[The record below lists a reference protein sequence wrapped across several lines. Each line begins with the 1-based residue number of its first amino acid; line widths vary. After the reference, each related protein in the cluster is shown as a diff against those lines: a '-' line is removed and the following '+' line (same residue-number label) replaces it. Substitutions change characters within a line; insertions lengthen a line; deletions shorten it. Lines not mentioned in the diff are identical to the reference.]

1 MSQDTSAP
9 TPPSAPTDTLPNEP
23 QQKDDLFDTSVSF
36 ADLGLRNSVVKA
48 VELAGFKHPTAIQ
61 AQLIP
66 PILAGKD
73 VIGQARTGTGK
84 TAAFGLPIVH
94 LADRNVTAQA
104 LILAPTRELAAQVAA
119 ELEVFCNNTPIGVT
133 CIVGGESMDAQR
145 RSLERGGHI
154 VVGTP
159 GRVMDLHGR
168 GQLRF
173 DNIKFAV
180 LDEVDRMLDIGFRD
194 DIKRILGSIKGDHQ
208 TVFVS
213 ATVDEPI
220 EKLARTFMKPDAERI
235 TTVAGSLTVSLVDQK
250 HLPVEPWD
258 KRTLLLHLLT
268 HEDPDTTLVFCRT
281 KHTVR
286 KITQYLREKGMSVRE
301 IHGDLAQNKRNNVMK
316 SMRQGNLDILVASD
330 LAARGLDVEH
340 ITHVINYDLPEDPEV
355 YIHRIGRTAR
365 AGRRGIAWSF
375 VTPDQGQLLTEIEKL
390 TGTVIEKKDY
400 PDFKPGTPPQDVQEQ
415 REREA
420 KWKASGPATASSR
433 VLAPELEGLSEEQ
446 LKAMFPDGKI
456 PTGGGKASLGGRF
469 RRRGR

>member
-1 MSQDTSAP
+1 MPHDHATASAP
-9 TPPSAPTDTLPNEP
+9 PAP
-23 QQKDDLFDTSVSF
+23 QGGDDLFDTSVTF
-36 ADLGLRNSVVKA
+36 ADLGLRNSVVRA
-48 VELAGFKHPTAIQ
+48 VEAAGFKHPTTIQ
-61 AQLIP
+61 AKLIP

-94 LADRNVTAQA
+94 LADRDITAQA

-119 ELEVFCNNTPIGVT
+119 ELEQFCHSTPIGVT

-145 RSLERGGHI
+145 KSLAAGGHI

-173 DNIKFAV
+173 DNIRFAV

-194 DIKRILGSIKGDHQ
+194 DIKKILGSIKGEHQ

-220 EKLARTFMKPDAERI
+220 EKLARTFMNADAERI

-286 KITQYLREKGMSVRE
+286 KVTQYLREKGLSVRE
-301 IHGDLAQNKRNNVMK
+301 IHGDLAQNKRTNVMN
-316 SMRQGNLDILVASD
+316 SMREGKLDILVASD

-390 TGTVIEKKDY
+390 TGTQIEKKDY
-400 PDFKPGTPPQDVQEQ
+400 PGFRPGTPPTDVQEQ
-415 REREA
+415 REKDA
-420 KWKASGPATASSR
+420 KWRAAAPATASSR
-433 VLAPELEGLSEEQ
+433 ALAPELQGLSDEQ
-446 LKAMFPDGKI
+446 IAAMFPGGKV
-456 PTGGGKASLGGRF
+456 PTGTPKQNLAGRF
-469 RRRGR
+469 KRRGR